1 MVSGICGLVFVLINA
16 VFALVLLIMVLIS
29 SIYAIVSKNPDTRYQ
44 PMRDDRGSFIKS
56 QSNLNAELDALAITA
71 RGDMKQRNLD
81 DDSDS
86 FASEK
91 LGHNRNGLQGTMSS
105 SAVGSAQHVNTYGQP
120 PASPI
125 TASTPFIPGNN
136 MSRHGTP
143 DHSGNRPIYTSDGFT
158 RPGRTSPSRY
168 NQGYNEGGYGYDRSQ
183 SLRSDT
189 SYRAA
194 GNGGSQWQRG
204 AGYDH

>member
-1 MVSGICGLVFVLINA
+1 
-16 VFALVLLIMVLIS
+16 MVLVS
-29 SIYAIVSKNPDTRYQ
+29 SVYAIMSKNPDTRYQ

-56 QSNLNAELDALAITA
+56 QPNLNTELDALAITA

-86 FASEK
+86 FTSAAMSHQQQNPSQVPLPPSAAASS
-91 LGHNRNGLQGTMSS
+91 HN
-105 SAVGSAQHVNTYGQP
+105 VNTYGQP

-125 TASTPFIPGNN
+125 NASTPFIPNGNGP
-136 MSRHGTP
+136 RHGTP
-143 DHSGNRPIYTSDGFT
+143 ASYDRPSYSAGGYGQNGYSRANTAS
-158 RPGRTSPSRY
+158 PGA
-168 NQGYNEGGYGYDRSQ
+168 GGYGYDRSQ

-189 SYRAA
+189 SYRG